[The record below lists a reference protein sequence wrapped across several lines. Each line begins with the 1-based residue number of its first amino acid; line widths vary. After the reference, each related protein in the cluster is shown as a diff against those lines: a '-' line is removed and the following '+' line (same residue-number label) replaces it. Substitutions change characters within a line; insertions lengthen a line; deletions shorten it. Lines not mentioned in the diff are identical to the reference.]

1 MDNKKQIALG
11 IDIGGTKISSALV
24 NQKGEIISEIEK
36 TPTPKTKDE
45 IIETLKNIISKHE
58 SAIDFVALATAGA
71 VNNENSKVI
80 GSTANLP
87 KGYNEIDFQK
97 LSDKKVFIENDA
109 NAAAYAEHKVGAS
122 KGCTNSV
129 MLTLGTGVGGGII
142 INNKLLKGKAGAAGE
157 MHFPLNRFQKRLC
170 TCGFYD
176 CFEAYASGNGLRQ
189 TAIEVFE
196 DDKITTYDV
205 VELASKNDK
214 RALKA
219 LEIWQNDIAIG
230 IVGLAN
236 LFDTEC
242 FVLSGSMEKF
252 VDTDKIEK
260 FVNKS
265 IVTTSTKVYHAK
277 AGNYAGMIGVVLL
290 GYDS

>member
-58 SAIDFVALATAGA
+58 SEIDFVALATAGA

-265 IVTTSTKVYHAK
+265 IVTTPTKVYHAK